1 MAEYGYGHWGLVI
14 LNIILFSLFLLFIP
28 FRRKVA
34 HPQKSIYLAFITAL
48 FAEMYGFPLTIYIL
62 AAYFGYNN
70 PLTHEAGHL
79 LYPEQGMMS
88 PFHTLSNLMILGGII
103 LIIAGWRKIH
113 NAKGK
118 LVTEGVY
125 RHVRHPQY
133 LGLLLLASGLLI
145 QWITIPTALMW
156 PVLVYLYV
164 RLAKREEKEMEE
176 KFGEAYL
183 EYKREVPMF
192 IPFPKIHV
200 TAFSYRLKGE

>member
-1 MAEYGYGHWGLVI
+1 MVEYGYGHWDVVI
-14 LNIILFSLFLLFIP
+14 LNIMLFSLFLLFIP

-34 HPQKSIYLAFITAL
+34 YPQKSIYLAFITAL

-62 AAYFGYNN
+62 TAYFGYSN

-88 PFHTLSNLMILGGII
+88 PFHILSNFMILGGII

-113 NAKGK
+113 NAGGK

-125 RHVRHPQY
+125 RHIRHPQY

-145 QWITIPTALMW
+145 QWTTLLTALMW
-156 PVLVYLYV
+156 PVLIYLYV

-183 EYKREVPMF
+183 EYKRGVPMF

-200 TAFSYRLKGE
+200 TAFSDRLKGE